1 VVFCVS
7 SKAIKLCDY
16 KREIMCYYIYKRKES
31 GAVFLMQWTYER
43 NEAKAIVEQKR
54 ESLAGQGWHVFFI
67 ER

>member
-1 VVFCVS
+1 VRGYLHAGQLS
-7 SKAIKLCDY
+7 AANTRK
-16 KREIMCYYIYKRKES
+16 IMCYYIYKRKES

-43 NEAKAIVEQKR
+43 NEAQAIVEQKR

>member
-1 VVFCVS
+1 
-7 SKAIKLCDY
+7 
-16 KREIMCYYIYKRKES
+16 MCYYIYKRKES